1 MSAQRLGLRSAAVS
15 AALLAALATASAA
28 SVRVPLSGWIWGNP
42 APQGNDLKAVDFLA
56 GRGYAVGAAGTALR
70 TDDGGAT
77 WSGLATGTGANLSRL
92 QIIDPE
98 TIVVLGTDGCVL
110 RRSDDGGKTFHKI
123 FIVAEVGCPD
133 RVQSVHFVD
142 KTTGYLLLR
151 DGSVLRTTDAG
162 QSFSKQTAIPGT
174 QASATPGGAN
184 AKDVLFTDATAGIAV
199 VTPSAGGASLAFS
212 TTDAGVSWK
221 PLAIP
226 GASVERLYR
235 FDATTIYGIGPE
247 TLLRSTDGGATFTKQ
262 AFGAGLTLTS
272 IGCADAST
280 CLLTTSKGELDR
292 TTDGGATATTIT
304 ASSVPLAGAA
314 FASATR
320 AVAVGAA
327 GQTVVSGDAG
337 IDYVP
342 VGGDIGGRFS
352 LLRRGPVASSA
363 FAPGAKGQVA
373 ITLDGGANWRV
384 ANVSTSA
391 DIVDT
396 SWSDVKTGYAL
407 DARGGLFRTQ
417 NGGLTWQTLSAGP
430 GASARAV
437 LAVPGGPSVLL
448 FGPRGIRRSVGGG
461 QFTAAP
467 AKLVVRAVVSDA
479 QLAGTAIF
487 AWASGGRQV
496 LTSANQGRTWTAL
509 RLPTRRTRV
518 GGLSFVA
525 RSTGFLLDT
534 AGRVWR
540 TRNGGRSWKQSLS
553 AGTSAI
559 SGITFGSPTSG
570 YLSVGGF
577 GGDATSA
584 YVLHT
589 SDGGRSW
596 RPQAISTGQIGAA
609 GIVAADATH
618 AFALVQPGE
627 ASRRLFFTQSAG
639 DAGAGSPLSIKAAPS
654 RLTRRGR
661 VTISGK
667 LGGAIG
673 GEQVTVSTRPV
684 SGSAWTSRTVTAGAN
699 GGSFSATFT
708 VRSTAVFVAQWA
720 GDSGRIGEG
729 TAPLVVKLGR

>member
-1 MSAQRLGLRSAAVS
+1 MSVQRLGLRSAAVS

-98 TIVVLGTDGCVL
+98 TVVVLGTDGCVL

-133 RVQSVHFVD
+133 RVQSVYFVD
-142 KTTGYLLLR
+142 KNTGYLLLR

-174 QASATPGGAN
+174 QASATPGGAT
-184 AKDVLFTDATAGIAV
+184 AKDVLFTDATVGIAV

-226 GASVERLYR
+226 TASVERLYR

-247 TLLRSTDGGATFTKQ
+247 TLLRSTDAGATFTKQ
-262 AFGAGLTLTS
+262 PFGAGLTLTS

-373 ITLDGGANWRV
+373 VTLDGGATWRV

-430 GASARAV
+430 GAAARAV
-437 LAVPGGPSVLL
+437 VAVPGGASVLL

-461 QFTAAP
+461 QFTAVP
-467 AKLVVRAVVSDA
+467 AKLVARAIVGDA

-509 RLPTRRTRV
+509 RLPTRQTRV
-518 GGLSFVA
+518 RSLSFVA

-540 TRNGGRSWKQSLS
+540 TRNGGRSWRQSLS

-570 YLSVGGF
+570 YLSVRGF
-577 GGDATSA
+577 GGDATTA

-596 RPQAISTGQIGAA
+596 RPQAISTGQISAS

-618 AFALVQPGE
+618 AFALVQPGA

-639 DAGAGSPLSIKAAPS
+639 DAGVGSPLSIKAAPS
-654 RLTRRGR
+654 RLTRRGG

-684 SGSAWTSRTVTAGAN
+684 NGSVWSSRTVTAGAN

-708 VRSTAVFVAQWA
+708 VRSTAAFVAQWA

-729 TAPLVVKLGR
+729 TAPLVVKVGR